1 MPPSLEPR
9 LLTTIGDF
17 ELFLVPEVAIPTSV
31 RWFLPNLAP
40 EAIDAARAALAPIF
54 FDENGR
60 LIQSVHTY
68 VLKTPGRVILIDTG
82 VGNQKPRGG
91 GIPAFDMLETPFLE
105 RLAAIGVQPGDVDL
119 VLCTHM
125 HVDHLGWDA
134 RLQDGEWVPTFPRAR
149 HLFVQREFDAFIA
162 GADSDPSGG
171 NAAIRRDTV
180 DPLVRANLVDLVP
193 ADFEVAP
200 GIRFEPSHGHT
211 PGHVNI
217 LVESRGTTAAFIGD
231 VMHNPIQVLAPDGES
246 PLNGPP
252 AATVARKEVIRRYA
266 DTETLVFGAHFATPC
281 GGYIRTTAAGHT
293 FVPMQTA

>member
-9 LLTTIGDF
+9 LLTNIGDF

-31 RWFLPNLAP
+31 RWFLGNMPP
-40 EAIDAARAALAPIF
+40 ETIDAARKALDPVF

-68 VLKTPGRVILIDTG
+68 VLRSPGRVILIDTG

-91 GIPAFDMLETPFLE
+91 GIPAFDMLDTPFLD
-105 RLAAIGVQPGDVDL
+105 RLAAIGVQPNDVDL

-134 RLQDGEWVPTFPRAR
+134 RLENGDWVPTFPRAR
-149 HLFVQREFDAFIA
+149 HLFVQREWDAFIA
-162 GADSDPSGG
+162 NAESDPTGG
-171 NAAIRRDTV
+171 NAAIRHDTI
-180 DPLVRANLVDLVP
+180 DPLTRANLVDLVP
-193 ADFEVAP
+193 ADHQVVP

-217 LVESRGTTAAFIGD
+217 VVESRGTKAVFIGD
-231 VMHNPIQVLAPDGES
+231 VMHTPIQVLVPDGES

-252 AATVARKEVIRRYA
+252 AATVARKEVISRYA
-266 DTETLVFGAHFATPC
+266 GTETLVFGAHFAAPC
-281 GGYIRTTAAGHT
+281 GGHIRSTATGYN
-293 FVPMQTA
+293 FVPMATA